1 MGIID
6 PRRAAADAWA
16 RLLIRSVWTL
26 AACGILVWFCYLFVD
41 RPVARFV
48 FDWKTNQDFV
58 LKDLTYPPPIAQLWS
73 PLILALLMIR
83 RARGPFRRWE
93 WALCLAC
100 VALILADQFRE
111 SLRDVCGRSWPA
123 TWIDNNPSYIRDG
136 AYGFHFL
143 QGSEEFGSFP
153 SGHAARTLAVLAI
166 VWIASPRWR
175 RACGLAAVA
184 EAAGLI
190 GMNYHFVSDVIAGGF
205 LGALVGVYAA
215 RLGGLTTTADAVPL
229 ESRL

>member
-1 MGIID
+1 MTND
-6 PRRAAADAWA
+6 SPRDSVATFA
-16 RLLIRSVWTL
+16 RLLRNSAISL
-26 AACGILVWFCYLFVD
+26 AVCGALVWICYEFVD

-58 LKDLTYPPPIAQLWS
+58 LKDLTYPPPVAQQWS

-100 VALILADQFRE
+100 VALVLADQFRE
-111 SLRDVCGRSWPA
+111 SLRDVCGRSWPE

-136 AYGFHFL
+136 AYGFHVL

-166 VWIASPRWR
+166 AWIASPRWR
-175 RACGLAAVA
+175 WACGVAAVA

-205 LGALVGVYAA
+205 LGALVGVYTAH
-215 RLGGLTTTADAVPL
+215 LGGLTFGDAAPL
-229 ESRL
+229 KSRL